1 MSAHRSAR
9 RWSPRQLRWLLRAY
23 PPLLFQRIQVLEIDP
38 GFRRAVVRVRRS
50 VFSRNLQGTTFG
62 GTIYAAVDPFH
73 ALLLW
78 QICAHEGVR
87 VQAWT
92 KEAVI
97 TFLRPA
103 ESHLTIE
110 FTLDDRTVDDALR
123 AIRET
128 GRFAHVFEVQALDKQ
143 GTVCA
148 VVRTDV
154 RILRPEPKPA
164 EARGP

>member
-1 MSAHRSAR
+1 MADHRSPR
-9 RWSPRQLRWLLRAY
+9 RWSSRQLLWLLRAY

-38 GFRRAVVRVRRS
+38 GFRRALVRVRRS
-50 VFSRNLQGTTFG
+50 IFSRNLQGSTFG

-78 QICAHEGVR
+78 QICAHEGFR
-87 VQAWT
+87 VQAWM

-110 FTLDDRTVDDALR
+110 FTLDDRTVDNALR
-123 AIRET
+123 SIGET
-128 GRFAHVFEVQALDKQ
+128 GRFAHAFEVQALDEQ
-143 GTVCA
+143 GAVCA

-154 RILRPEPKPA
+154 RILRPERKPA
-164 EARGP
+164 S

>member
-1 MSAHRSAR
+1 MSTHRSPR
-9 RWSPRQLRWLLRAY
+9 LWSPRQLRWLLRAY

-50 VFSRNLQGTTFG
+50 IFSRNLQGSTFG

-78 QICAHEGVR
+78 QICAHEGIR
-87 VQAWT
+87 VQAWV
-92 KEAVI
+92 KGAVI

-110 FTLDDRTVDDALR
+110 FTLDDRTVVDALR

-128 GRFAHVFEVQALDKQ
+128 GRFAHVFEVQALDEQ

-148 VVRTDV
+148 VVRTDI
-154 RILRPEPKPA
+154 RILRPERKA
-164 EARGP
+164 TS